1 MREIHPWPSVTRG
14 TRVAI
19 LAIVRVIVAIAVVAA
34 AGRAVAD
41 PSPPA
46 TAADVAAQPRPG
58 GESGRTDMPDG
69 DSALREAGR
78 AALFVPKLVVGA
90 AVAPIDGALWM
101 QDRYKLD
108 QLYYK
113 VFFNDAH
120 TIGLYPTATY
130 TSGYGVTGGVRFVDR
145 DLFGAHEWMALQATT
160 GYVSG
165 EAYRESFFAGANTG
179 HRLGRL
185 VLAGEATFDRRPD
198 DPFFGIGNTDLTMP
212 GVPHADP
219 RELAVATHYRYQEAR
234 AASYADARVVG
245 PLHARL
251 TGAVVEHGM
260 SRSTDGPPI
269 DEVYDPG
276 ALVGWSGF
284 TNLYGELELRIDERR
299 TLEWEPPGIKSNGWL
314 AAATIGR
321 VHDLDAGGD
330 FWRGT
335 AELQD
340 FIHLAKG
347 PRLLALRLRGEAVS
361 GSAMDIPLTQLPML
375 GGGDF
380 LRGYDFERF
389 RDKLAALG
397 SAEYIWDL
405 SHWFAA
411 AVFVDAGRVYDGFSA
426 LELDHLRVGYGA
438 ALEVSKDDMFLFEA
452 SIASSID
459 GGLFLSLSFN
469 PVFDA
474 RPRWR

>member
-1 MREIHPWPSVTRG
+1 
-14 TRVAI
+14 
-19 LAIVRVIVAIAVVAA
+19 VAA

-58 GESGRTDMPDG
+58 GESGRTDMPEG
-69 DSALREAGR
+69 DSALRQAGR
-78 AALFVPKLVVGA
+78 AALFVPRLVVDA
-90 AVAPIDGALWM
+90 ALSPIDGAVWM

-130 TSGYGVTGGVRFVDR
+130 ASGYGVTGGLRFVDR

-160 GYVSG
+160 GYISG
-165 EAYRESFFAGANTG
+165 ESYRESFLAGANTG
-179 HRLGRL
+179 HRLGRIEL
-185 VLAGEATFDRRPD
+185 GAEATFDRRPN

-219 RELAVATHYRYQEAR
+219 REVAVSTHYRYQEAR
-234 AASYADARVVG
+234 AASYVDARVAG
-245 PLHARL
+245 PIHARL
-251 TGAVVEHGM
+251 TGAVVDHAM
-260 SRSTDGPPI
+260 SRATDGPAI
-269 DEVYDPG
+269 DEVYDTG
-276 ALVGWSGF
+276 ALVGWNGF
-284 TNLYGELELRIDERR
+284 TNLYGELELRVDERH
-299 TLEWEPPGIKSNGWL
+299 TVEWEPPGIKSNGWL

-347 PRLLALRLRGEAVS
+347 PRLLALRLRGEAIS

-405 SHWFAA
+405 SHWFDAA
-411 AVFVDAGRVYDGFSA
+411 LFVDAGRVYDSFSA
-426 LELDHLRVGYGA
+426 LGLDHLRVGYGA

-459 GGLFLSLSFN
+459 GGLFFSLSFN